1 MQGVMLLLEIVVVML
16 LLAEVFIRL
25 RARRRRLQNKS
36 SVSDKSSAPVSSAA
50 RLAPDADAPQIRSE
64 LLSVE
69 AVASSVTTTGG
80 AEQQV
85 LSINDLLDEAV
96 IYMEYGHY
104 AQAATVLRW
113 YVDLN
118 PHETKAINRLLDAY
132 LAMADIDSYAE
143 LLEAL
148 GEKPG
153 AAPMNEAWW
162 KERVDTGLAQDP
174 GNLEL
179 LVLAEKVG
187 MVVPLP
193 QAQAQ
198 ASETAMTAEMALALV
213 SRNADPAYG
222 MAVLQRAI
230 AHEPQRLPLYAELLR
245 ITHQQRRIEDYLN
258 TLILL
263 FLAVRV
269 GGKTLRERMLRAG
282 VDLGPHPLWSVLAQ
296 WNGDPEILRR
306 LAQSRHLEIPAG
318 LSGAATD
325 R

>member
-36 SVSDKSSAPVSSAA
+36 SAPVSSAA
-50 RLAPDADAPQIRSE
+50 CLAPDADAPQIRSE
-64 LLSVE
+64 LFSVE
-69 AVASSVTTTGG
+69 IVASSVTTTGG
-80 AEQQV
+80 AEQQA
-85 LSINDLLDEAV
+85 LSIDDLLNEAV

-187 MVVPLP
+187 MAVPVP
-193 QAQAQ
+193 QAQVQ

-258 TLILL
+258 ALILL

-296 WNGDPEILRR
+296 WNGDPEVLRR

>member
-1 MQGVMLLLEIVVVML
+1 MQGVMLLLEIAVVML
-16 LLAEVFIRL
+16 LLVEVFIRL
-25 RARRRRLQNKS
+25 RARRRRVQNKS
-36 SVSDKSSAPVSSAA
+36 SAPASSAA
-50 RLAPDADAPQIRSE
+50 CLAPATDVAKTRPEVLSSVDAVVP
-64 LLSVE
+64 
-69 AVASSVTTTGG
+69 SVTTTCG

-85 LSINDLLDEAV
+85 LSINDLLNEAV

-118 PHETKAINRLLDAY
+118 PHETRAINRLLDAY

-148 GEKPG
+148 GEKSG
-153 AAPMNEAWW
+153 AATMNEAWW

-187 MVVPLP
+187 MAVPVP

-198 ASETAMTAEMALALV
+198 ASETVMTAEMALALV

-230 AHEPQRLPLYAELLR
+230 AHEPLRLPLYAELLR

-258 TLILL
+258 ALILL
-263 FLAVRV
+263 FLAVRI

-306 LAQSRHLEIPAG
+306 LAQSRHLDIPAG
-318 LSGAATD
+318 LSGVATD

>member
-1 MQGVMLLLEIVVVML
+1 MQGVMLLLEIVVVLL
-16 LLAEVFIRL
+16 LLAEVFVRL
-25 RARRRRLQNKS
+25 RARRRRIPN
-36 SVSDKSSAPVSSAA
+36 KSSAPISSSARSA
-50 RLAPDADAPQIRSE
+50 AAANAPQIRSE
-64 LLSVE
+64 LSGVE
-69 AVASSVTTTGG
+69 AVAPSVTTGG
-80 AEQQV
+80 AEQQT
-85 LSINDLLDEAV
+85 LSIDDLLNEAV

-143 LLEAL
+143 LLESL

-187 MVVPLP
+187 MAVPIP
-193 QAQAQ
+193 QAQEQ

-213 SRNADPAYG
+213 SRNPDPAYG

-258 TLILL
+258 VLILL
-263 FLAVRV
+263 FLAVRS

-282 VDLGPHPLWSVLAQ
+282 IDLGPHPLWSVLAQ
-296 WNGDPEILRR
+296 WNGDPETLRQ

-318 LSGAATD
+318 LSGATTD

>member
-1 MQGVMLLLEIVVVML
+1 MQDVMLLLEIIVVL
-16 LLAEVFIRL
+16 LLLVEVFIRL
-25 RARRRRLQNKS
+25 RARRRRLQSKS
-36 SVSDKSSAPVSSAA
+36 NAPVSTAAHSAPA
-50 RLAPDADAPQIRSE
+50 TDVPQIRPEIS
-64 LLSVE
+64 SVD
-69 AVASSVTTTGG
+69 AVAPSVTTAGG
-80 AEQQV
+80 AEQQA
-85 LSINDLLDEAV
+85 LSINDLLNEAA

-132 LAMADIDSYAE
+132 LAMADIDSYAD

-187 MVVPLP
+187 MAVPIP
-193 QAQAQ
+193 QAQTQ
-198 ASETAMTAEMALALV
+198 TSETAMTAEMALALV

-230 AHEPQRLPLYAELLR
+230 AYEPQRLPLYAELLR
-245 ITHQQRRIEDYLN
+245 ITHQQSRIEDYLN
-258 TLILL
+258 ALILL
-263 FLAVRV
+263 FLAVRND
-269 GGKTLRERMLRAG
+269 GKTLRERMLRAG

-306 LAQSRHLEIPAG
+306 LAQSRHLEIPVG
-318 LSGAATD
+318 LSDAATD
-325 R
+325 RQ